1 MTRSMAQEQEQRK
14 KIDDKDDVT
23 RIEIKTE
30 DL

>member
-1 MTRSMAQEQEQRK
+1 MTRSMTQEQEQRK